1 MRDSTGKVF
10 SSLIKDVQYVPNLGR
25 RAGCDDHRLF
35 GVFNAR
41 DAGHRIVFK
50 EPSDFI
56 QVHDACGRSLQVF
69 LQLHSG
75 LIW

>member
-1 MRDSTGKVF
+1 VF
-10 SSLIKDVQYVPNLGR
+10 E
-25 RAGCDDHRLF
+25 
-35 GVFNAR
+35 
-41 DAGHRIVFK
+41 